1 MFLKVVEF
9 REKEFLCLLEI
20 QWKMMIT
27 QNIFEVSVFM
37 FLIKVTTKLI
47 FSLLKNV
54 KISNI
59 GLFVLYCII

>member
-37 FLIKVTTKLI
+37 ILIKVTTKLI